1 MFVDFQKA
9 FDTVDHTILTQK
21 INYYGVRGKA
31 NNCFSSYLKNR
42 KKFVTFNGFNS
53 ELKDINCGVPQGSIL
68 GPLLFLIYINDLHYS
83 IKFSS
88 FHHCKVHHF
97 ADDTNQINFNSFI
110 KVINKQVKKDLKTLS
125 NWLNANKI
133 CLNVSKT
140 ELFLF
145 RSAKKQLDF
154 GLKLRLNGKRLYPTN
169 SVKYLGVKID
179 EHWTWKSQIDGISTK
194 LNKSNAI
201 LSKVRHFVDQKTLK
215 AIYHA
220 IFESHL
226 YSSSLVWAQNF
237 NSTKRLFIL
246 QKKALRLM
254 FFLRREAHTNP
265 LFKDFN
271 ILKFHDKIAL
281 ENCIFI
287 QKFFKQQLPQPFDN
301 WFGLSSNFVT
311 HNTRWSNLGCL
322 NVPSHRT
329 KLYGR
334 NCVCI
339 SAIFT

>member
-1 MFVDFQKA
+1 M
-9 FDTVDHTILTQK
+9 
-21 INYYGVRGKA
+21 
-31 NNCFSSYLKNR
+31 
-42 KKFVTFNGFNS
+42 
-53 ELKDINCGVPQGSIL
+53 
-68 GPLLFLIYINDLHYS
+68 LFLIYINDLHYS
-83 IKFSS
+83 IKF
-88 FHHCKVHHF
+88 CKVHHF
-97 ADDTNQINFNSFI
+97 ADDTNLINFNSSI
-110 KVINKQVKKDLKTLS
+110 KVINKQVNKDLKTLS

-133 CLNVSKT
+133 CLNASKT
-140 ELFLF
+140 ELVLF

-154 GLKLRLNGKRLYPTN
+154 GLKLKLNGKRLYPTN

-179 EHWTWKSQIDGISTK
+179 EHLTWKPHIDGISTK
-194 LNKSNAI
+194 LNKANAM
-201 LSKVRHFVDQKTLK
+201 LSKIRHFVDQKTLK

-287 QKFFKQQLPQPFDN
+287 HKSFKQQLPQPFDN
-301 WFGLSSNFVT
+301 WFGLSSNFHT
-311 HNTRWSNLGCL
+311 HCTRWPNLGCL

-329 KLYGR
+329 KLYGG
-334 NCVCI
+334 NSLCI
-339 SAIFT
+339 STIFTWNYLQNLRRNIVFHTLTTKCFEKTTNISFFEKICLT